1 MRKKNVFICAKK
13 ILLIIPYIFFMSLS
27 DIFLSSP
34 QDQPLAEILWY
45 DIFGRL
51 SSGNV
56 QTLVMSIESLGV
68 FFLFT
73 ILFGNHISVFF
84 DSIGTFIF
92 SRLPSRRIWISK
104 KVIGLSIISIFYTIL
119 YLIQTEGSIGQ
130 EFTVKEIIKGDASL
144 SVGNTAYVYQY
155 FGFQEVDGHIEFMN
169 TLNLMNPEND
179 YLIFM
184 DSSPL
189 NAYQNEPAFILKSEF
204 FGYIKTDH
212 TDTLTL
218 EGNYRDYNFSDLA
231 NYEFFSTSESVTKT
245 LNYIRSELLKK
256 FT

>member
-68 FFLFT
+68 
-73 ILFGNHISVFF
+73 
-84 DSIGTFIF
+84 IF

-119 YLIQTEGSIGQ
+119 YLSLKFSISSRRVIVWQMDRQTLFTLVTLFAMLFPMFATVCLLANWISIKHGLPIGIIGVFVLILALELIAILNFDSSMNMILNPLCFNIDIIQSVEIALAKILSELVYLAILSIG
-130 EFTVKEIIKGDASL
+130 I
-144 SVGNTAYVYQY
+144 
-155 FGFQEVDGHIEFMN
+155 
-169 TLNLMNPEND
+169 TLYICRTD
-179 YLIFM
+179 IF
-184 DSSPL
+184 
-189 NAYQNEPAFILKSEF
+189 
-204 FGYIKTDH
+204 
-212 TDTLTL
+212 
-218 EGNYRDYNFSDLA
+218 
-231 NYEFFSTSESVTKT
+231 
-245 LNYIRSELLKK
+245 
-256 FT
+256 

>member
-51 SSGNV
+51 SSGN
-56 QTLVMSIESLGV
+56 
-68 FFLFT
+68 
-73 ILFGNHISVFF
+73 
-84 DSIGTFIF
+84 
-92 SRLPSRRIWISK
+92 
-104 KVIGLSIISIFYTIL
+104 
-119 YLIQTEGSIGQ
+119 
-130 EFTVKEIIKGDASL
+130 
-144 SVGNTAYVYQY
+144 VYQY

>member
-92 SRLPSRRIWISK
+92 SRLPSRRIWFQK
-104 KVIGLSIISIFYTIL
+104 K
-119 YLIQTEGSIGQ
+119 
-130 EFTVKEIIKGDASL
+130 
-144 SVGNTAYVYQY
+144 
-155 FGFQEVDGHIEFMN
+155 
-169 TLNLMNPEND
+169 
-179 YLIFM
+179 
-184 DSSPL
+184 
-189 NAYQNEPAFILKSEF
+189 
-204 FGYIKTDH
+204 
-212 TDTLTL
+212 
-218 EGNYRDYNFSDLA
+218 
-231 NYEFFSTSESVTKT
+231 
-245 LNYIRSELLKK
+245 LLV
-256 FT
+256 